1 MELAETMVAA
11 LLGRV
16 TGPGVHLLK
25 PPEPGVEGGQLVQ
38 ISDPTDHCQPWAVLV
53 TASAQFP
60 RALPN
65 LL

>member
-25 PPEPGVEGGQLVQ
+25 RPEPGVEGGQLVQ
-38 ISDPTDHCQPWAVLV
+38 ISDPTDHCQPSPALG
-53 TASAQFP
+53 
-60 RALPN
+60 RAGHCLCTVPTSTP
-65 LL
+65 